1 MSEWPK
7 KHVPFFEELFNVYSK
22 IEDQSDPDLIGLPQW
37 IHAFQSAERARL
49 DNAEDWMQLLA
60 LIHDVGKFRESK

>member
-1 MSEWPK
+1 MYGK
-7 KHVPFFEELFNVYSK
+7 VIDK
-22 IEDQSDPDLIGLPQW
+22 SDPDLPGLPQW